1 MPLYIVP
8 TPIGNLKDITYRAVE
23 VLNNA
28 GAFLSAF
35 GHVIVGWLWLS
46 QALVARENSKL
57 HLGKHAACRYFIR
70 IELPKAVT
78 QFEQVTR
85 GETAVAEVP
94 TDIL

>member
-1 MPLYIVP
+1 MGHTI
-8 TPIGNLKDITYRAVE
+8 E

-35 GHVIVGWLWLS
+35 GHVVVGWLWLS
-46 QALVARENSKL
+46 QAAEAKGNNKL
-57 HLGKHAACRYFIR
+57 ELGKHAACRYFMR
-70 IELPKAVT
+70 IELPKAIT

-85 GETAVAEVP
+85 GETAIAEVP